1 MRICVKIFYDEK
13 LSTKL
18 GAMSQTNPR
27 FGTNT
32 LHNLQGH
39 SRYPLSDINFKKTY
53 CAPLFKLLTQKCP
66 LLCCALAYCF

>member
-18 GAMSQTNPR
+18 GAMSQINPR

-32 LHNLQGH
+32 LHSLQGH
-39 SRYPLSDINFKKTY
+39 STYPLSDISFKKTY
-53 CAPLFKLLTQKCP
+53 CPPLFKLLPQKCP
-66 LLCCALAYCF
+66 LLACALAYCF